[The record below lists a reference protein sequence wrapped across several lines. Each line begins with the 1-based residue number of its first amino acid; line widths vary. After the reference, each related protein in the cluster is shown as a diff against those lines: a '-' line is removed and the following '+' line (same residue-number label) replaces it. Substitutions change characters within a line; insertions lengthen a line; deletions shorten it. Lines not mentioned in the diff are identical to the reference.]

1 MSNHERDIEYQSNQL
16 VGYIELLLIGAAN
29 RIEEFGHDPETMY
42 FGGVSEDEL
51 SGAERAR
58 PSSNDVALAA
68 AAVDALSYADDPF
81 NDAAQLSGEVPD
93 ITSEDYRGK
102 QSDDLTSEGYS
113 GEDNS

>member
-1 MSNHERDIEYQSNQL
+1 MSNHERYIEYNSDQL
-16 VGYIELLLIGAAN
+16 LGYIEFLLISTAN
-29 RIEEFGHDPETMY
+29 RIHDHNEDPEKMF
-42 FGGVSEDEL
+42 FGGIEEDKL
-51 SGAERAR
+51 TGAERAL

-93 ITSEDYRGK
+93 ITSEDYRGQ
-102 QSDDLTSEGYS
+102 QSDDFTSEGYS